1 MADDTEYAHTPPN
14 QQNAY
19 GPSKPAA
26 WMQSDLDQ
34 GWIGIGRL
42 DSRLKMNA
50 KRLGVSNP
58 EDVEIPDKEARGG
71 SGT

>member
-1 MADDTEYAHTPPN
+1 MADDADYAYRPPGGA
-14 QQNAY
+14 AY
-19 GPSKPAA
+19 GPAQPEP

-50 KRLGVSNP
+50 KRLGTSHP